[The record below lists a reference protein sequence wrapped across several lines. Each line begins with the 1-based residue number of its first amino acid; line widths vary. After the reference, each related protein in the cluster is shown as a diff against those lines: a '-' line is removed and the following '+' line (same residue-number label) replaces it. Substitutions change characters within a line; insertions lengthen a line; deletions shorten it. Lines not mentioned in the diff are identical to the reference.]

1 MQVVLGYGAN
11 GVQEEGQ
18 PPHKKPKLEL
28 AQKATGT
35 PAPDMV
41 EAEAAST
48 DQSAEDLKAQQEA
61 QYYKVRRPSQSS
73 RQKKEDMALINNFV
87 TLKKTHDTTVQ
98 MSKDLQDQVQ
108 NEDDFSWANT
118 DIMLGPL
125 KKAGQDIQELKNSSP
140 IWKAWCVEQK
150 AELL

>member
-11 GVQEEGQ
+11 GVQAGGQ

-28 AQKATGT
+28 DQKATDT
-35 PAPDMV
+35 PGPDT
-41 EAEAAST
+41 AT
-48 DQSAEDLKAQQEA
+48 DQGAQDLKAQQEA
-61 QYYKVRRPSQSS
+61 QDLKAQQELEKK
-73 RQKKEDMALINNFV
+73 QKKEDMLLINNFV

-108 NEDDFSWANT
+108 NEEDFSWANT

-125 KKAGQDIQELKNSSP
+125 KRAGQDIQELKNSSP

>member
-11 GVQEEGQ
+11 GVQAGGQ

-28 AQKATGT
+28 DQKATDT
-35 PAPDMV
+35 PGPDT
-41 EAEAAST
+41 AT
-48 DQSAEDLKAQQEA
+48 DQGAQDLKAQQEA
-61 QYYKVRRPSQSS
+61 QDLKAQQELEKK
-73 RQKKEDMALINNFV
+73 QKKEDMLLINNFV

>member
-11 GVQEEGQ
+11 GVQGGGQ

-28 AQKATGT
+28 GQKATGT
-35 PAPDMV
+35 PAPDNA
-41 EAEAAST
+41 EAEAAQG
-48 DQSAEDLKAQQEA
+48 DQSAQDLKAQQEA
-61 QYYKVRRPSQSS
+61 QDLKAQQELEKK
-73 RQKKEDMALINNFV
+73 QKKDDMALINNFV
-87 TLKKTHDTTVQ
+87 ALKKTHDTTVQ
-98 MSKDLQDQVQ
+98 MSKDLKDQIQ
-108 NEDDFSWANT
+108 IEADFSWANT

-125 KKAGQDIQELKNSSP
+125 KRADQDIQELKNSSP

>member
-11 GVQEEGQ
+11 GVQAGGQ

-28 AQKATGT
+28 GQKATDT
-35 PAPDMV
+35 PGPD
-41 EAEAAST
+41 AAIPGGAAT

-61 QYYKVRRPSQSS
+61 QDLKAQQELEKK
-73 RQKKEDMALINNFV
+73 QKKEDMALINNFV

-108 NEDDFSWANT
+108 NEEDFSWANT

-125 KKAGQDIQELKNSSP
+125 KRAGQDIQELKNSSP

>member
-11 GVQEEGQ
+11 GVQGATE
-18 PPHKKPKLEL
+18 PPHKKAKPN
-28 AQKATGT
+28 
-35 PAPDMV
+35 
-41 EAEAAST
+41 T
-48 DQSAEDLKAQQEA
+48 DQQAVMTPSPDKAAAETQEELKVQEELKAQEELV
-61 QYYKVRRPSQSS
+61 KK
-73 RQKKEDMALINNFV
+73 QKKEDTTLINNFA

-98 MSKDLQDQVQ
+98 MSKDLQDRIQ
-108 NEDDFSWANT
+108 NDEDFSWANT

-125 KKAGQDIQELKNSSP
+125 KKASQEIQDLKNSSP

>member
-11 GVQEEGQ
+11 GVQKEGQ

-28 AQKATGT
+28 GQNATNT
-35 PAPDMV
+35 PAPAV
-41 EAEAAST
+41 AEAEAAQG
-48 DQSAEDLKAQQEA
+48 DQSAQDLKAQQEA
-61 QYYKVRRPSQSS
+61 QDLKAQQELEKK
-73 RQKKEDMALINNFV
+73 QKKEDMLLINNFV

-98 MSKDLQDQVQ
+98 MSKDLQDRIQID
-108 NEDDFSWANT
+108 EDFSWANT

>member
-61 QYYKVRRPSQSS
+61 QYLKVHGS
-73 RQKKEDMALINNFV
+73 RQKKADMALINNFV

-108 NEDDFSWANT
+108 NEEDFSWANT
-118 DIMLGPL
+118 DITLGPL
-125 KKAGQDIQELKNSSP
+125 KRAGQDIQELKNSTP

>member
-28 AQKATGT
+28 GQKATDT
-35 PAPDMV
+35 PGPDTAIPGAAP
-41 EAEAAST
+41 T
-48 DQSAEDLKAQQEA
+48 DQGAQDLKAQQEA
-61 QYYKVRRPSQSS
+61 QDLKAQQELEKK
-73 RQKKEDMALINNFV
+73 QKKEDMLLINNFV

>member
-61 QYYKVRRPSQSS
+61 QYYKVHRCS
-73 RQKKEDMALINNFV
+73 RQKKSDMALINNFV

-108 NEDDFSWANT
+108 NEEDFSWANA

-125 KKAGQDIQELKNSSP
+125 KKAGQDIQELENGSP
-140 IWKAWCVEQK
+140 IWKVWWGEQK

>member
-11 GVQEEGQ
+11 GVQKEGQ

-28 AQKATGT
+28 GQKATGT
-35 PAPDMV
+35 PAPDMA
-41 EAEAAST
+41 EAEAAQG
-48 DQSAEDLKAQQEA
+48 DQSAQDLKAQQEA
-61 QYYKVRRPSQSS
+61 QDLKAQQELEKK
-73 RQKKEDMALINNFV
+73 QKKEDMALINNFV

-108 NEDDFSWANT
+108 NEEDFSWANT

-125 KKAGQDIQELKNSSP
+125 KRAGQDIQELKNSSP

>member
-11 GVQEEGQ
+11 GVQAGGQ

-28 AQKATGT
+28 DQKATDT
-35 PAPDMV
+35 PGPDT
-41 EAEAAST
+41 AT
-48 DQSAEDLKAQQEA
+48 DQGAQDLKAQQEA
-61 QYYKVRRPSQSS
+61 QDLKAQQELEKK
-73 RQKKEDMALINNFV
+73 QKKEDMALINNFV

-108 NEDDFSWANT
+108 NEEDFSWANT

-125 KKAGQDIQELKNSSP
+125 KRADQDIQELKNSSP

>member
-11 GVQEEGQ
+11 GVQAGGQ

-28 AQKATGT
+28 GQKATDT
-35 PAPDMV
+35 PGPD
-41 EAEAAST
+41 AAIPGGAAT

-61 QYYKVRRPSQSS
+61 QAQQELEKK
-73 RQKKEDMALINNFV
+73 QKKDDMALINNFV
-87 TLKKTHDTTVQ
+87 ALKKTHDTTVQ

-108 NEDDFSWANT
+108 NEEDFSWANT

>member
-11 GVQEEGQ
+11 GVQGGGQ

-28 AQKATGT
+28 DQKATDT
-35 PAPDMV
+35 PGPDT
-41 EAEAAST
+41 AT
-48 DQSAEDLKAQQEA
+48 DQGAQDLKAQQEA
-61 QYYKVRRPSQSS
+61 QDLKAQQELEKK
-73 RQKKEDMALINNFV
+73 QKKEDMLLINNFV

>member
-11 GVQEEGQ
+11 GVQAGGQ

-28 AQKATGT
+28 DQKATDT
-35 PAPDMV
+35 PGPDT
-41 EAEAAST
+41 AT
-48 DQSAEDLKAQQEA
+48 DQGAQDLKAQQEA
-61 QYYKVRRPSQSS
+61 QDLKAQQELEKK
-73 RQKKEDMALINNFV
+73 QKKEDMALINNFV

-125 KKAGQDIQELKNSSP
+125 KRAGQDIQELKNSSP

>member
-61 QYYKVRRPSQSS
+61 QDLKAQQELEKK
-73 RQKKEDMALINNFV
+73 QKKDDIALINNFV
-87 TLKKTHDTTVQ
+87 ALKKTHDTTVQ

-125 KKAGQDIQELKNSSP
+125 KRAGQDIQELKNSSP